1 MDDDD
6 DEVAAG
12 EAGPAPAAAATG
24 RATPTAYSG
33 PSRSPPFKTFS
44 GGGAPGGAGLAERPS
59 PAEIAAA
66 VALCA
71 SVAWLYAL
79 PAFGIRRSS
88 EISTRR
94 WHQD

>member
-1 MDDDD
+1 MADDVDGA
-6 DEVAAG
+6 EP
-12 EAGPAPAAAATG
+12 GPAPAATG
-24 RATPTAYSG
+24 GHADRVFRALALASLYILL
-33 PSRSPPFKTFS
+33 RRWR
-44 GGGAPGGAGLAERPS
+44 AGGAGLGERPS

-79 PAFGIRRSS
+79 PALGLRRTGGI
-88 EISTRR
+88 TPQR